1 MEERDEERKSTTSL
15 WLDGFRELG
24 KEEPTPKETPKNWVQ
39 FPAFS
44 VVFWLKSTVH
54 SKMVSDFIGTMVNRI
69 HNYMMDIGIPNIK
82 ILAGMTPKVK
92 LVKKQIVTAFCGY
105 AIDNPENNPVLPVK
119 LFRPIVENMI
129 QGSKQLKLPSWKYAG
144 LLENSDIVRK
154 SLESQIKQP
163 FSIVLGLDPTKSE
176 YKWFDREYKVTKS
189 ETVYKQFPKDAIA
202 PV

>member
-15 WLDGFRELG
+15 WLDGFRSFG
-24 KEEPTPKETPKNWVQ
+24 KEESAPKETPKNWVQ

-44 VVFWLKSTVH
+44 VVFKLKSTVYE
-54 SKMVSDFIGTMVNRI
+54 KNVGDFIGSMVGHI
-69 HNYMMDIGIPNIK
+69 HRYLMDTGIPNIK
-82 ILAGMTPKVK
+82 ILAGMNPKVK
-92 LVKKQIVTAFCGY
+92 LAKKQIVTAFYGY

-119 LFRPIVENMI
+119 LFRPLLENMI

-144 LLENSDIVRK
+144 LLENSDIVQK
-154 SLESQIKQP
+154 SLESLIKQP

-176 YKWFDREYKVTKS
+176 YKWFDREYKVIQS
-189 ETVYKQFPKDAIA
+189 DIVYKEFPKDIIA

>member
-15 WLDGFRELG
+15 WLDGFREMG
-24 KEEPTPKETPKNWVQ
+24 MEKPAPKETPKNWVQ
-39 FPAFS
+39 FAALS
-44 VVFWLKSTVH
+44 VVLKLKSTVH
-54 SKMVSDFIGTMVNRI
+54 QKNVKDFIRTMVNRI
-69 HNYMMDIGIPNIK
+69 HSYMMDIGTPNIK

-92 LVKKQIVTAFCGY
+92 LAKKQVVTAFYGY

-163 FSIVLGLDPTKSE
+163 FSVVLGLDPTKSE
-176 YKWFDREYKVTKS
+176 YKWFDREYKVIKS
-189 ETVYKQFPKDAIA
+189 DIVYKEFPQDAIA